1 MPSPC
6 AAPKIGDIDGSFPC
20 YVVLVRDAFEVKV
33 EKRLGHEGFPEFLS
47 ADSVKRS
54 TPPVRGIAPH
64 RSVEDRVVLVDVNHN
79 RIKARG
85 ISLRIEKNAANEQ
98 VTLEKY
104 Q

>member
-1 MPSPC
+1 M
-6 AAPKIGDIDGSFPC
+6 
-20 YVVLVRDAFEVKV
+20 E
-33 EKRLGHEGFPEFLS
+33 H
-47 ADSVKRS
+47 
-54 TPPVRGIAPH
+54 TPVRGIAPH

-85 ISLRIEKNAANEQ
+85 ISLRIEKNASNEQ

>member
-1 MPSPC
+1 M
-6 AAPKIGDIDGSFPC
+6 GEIDGGFAC

-47 ADSVKRS
+47 TDSVKWS

-64 RSVEDRVVLVDVNHN
+64 RRVEDRVVLVDVNHN
-79 RIKARG
+79 RVKARG
-85 ISLRIEKNAANEQ
+85 ISQRIEKNASNEQ